1 MPSCWHVSSSTLHM
15 HASQSTA
22 VNLADFVVGNAWSF
36 LTKLFQVHMYLVQ
49 LHPFIHHLLD
59 FGAEVGLLNTIHLS
73 LLQHRSLI
81 AAYVCTKNDASIH

>member
-15 HASQSTA
+15 LASQSTA

-36 LTKLFQVHMYLVQ
+36 LTKLFQVDMYLVQ

-81 AAYVCTKNDASIH
+81 AATSAPK